1 MRYIANIE
9 PKTIVLMAY
18 VINPDGTITTVEA
31 DYDRNGN
38 IKIKRGYSFEKDSMS
53 KSYNTIPSY
62 TKSRKKKKAKK
73 QNTVASPRVAET
85 ASTTVVKKVKRN
97 VLPKFSAPKNAAKK
111 VKRVKEVETKISHID
126 RKRIK
131 TFFIT
136 IAEIDSY
143 FEDKIASG
151 IAISQEVYLKI
162 RETLPEGLKR
172 YFISK
177 YQDYIKKMGS
187 SISAS
192 KAILVNDTSKNIK
205 KVAHDG
211 TVDFDINAPSR
222 TGYTLG
228 EIATF
233 SSMHKR
239 TPDEEMVNGKPLYG
253 ASRNPKYGYARDR
266 FGRVQERDCFNEDLR
281 NEFENAQRHQNNY
294 DYSSYDENDDN
305 DGAYSDWK

>member
-1 MRYIANIE
+1 
-9 PKTIVLMAY
+9 MAY

-38 IKIKRGYSFEKDSMS
+38 IKIKRGYSFEKDIMS

-73 QNTVASPRVAET
+73 QNTVASPRVVET
-85 ASTTVVKKVKRN
+85 ASTTVVEKVKKI
-97 VLPKFSAPKNAAKK
+97 VLPKVSAPKNAAKK
-111 VKRVKEVETKISHID
+111 VKRVKEVATKVTHID

-131 TFFIT
+131 TFFLT

-143 FEDKIASG
+143 FKYKIANG
-151 IAISQEVYLKI
+151 IAITQEAYLKI
-162 RETLPEGLKR
+162 SETLPEGLKR
-172 YFISK
+172 YFKSK
-177 YQDYIKKMGS
+177 YNDYINKIKPNAT
-187 SISAS
+187 SIKEKFISEQPKPKRA
-192 KAILVNDTSKNIK
+192 
-205 KVAHDG
+205 G
-211 TVDFDINAPSR
+211 F
-222 TGYTLG
+222 TLG
-228 EIATF
+228 EVATF

-239 TPDEEMVNGKPLYG
+239 TPDEGMVNGRPLNG

-266 FGRVQERDCFNEDLR
+266 FGRVQERDSFNEDLR

-305 DGAYSDWK
+305 DGAYSDWE